1 MADALP
7 FVRAVKQSV
16 FVAANMLRFN
26 TRPDLH
32 KCCLWRKGRIYM
44 GRLLSEAI
52 IFAAN
57 AHEGQFRKGI
67 NPLYFT
73 SDGNGGHCR
82 NYDDR

>member
-1 MADALP
+1 
-7 FVRAVKQSV
+7 
-16 FVAANMLRFN
+16 
-26 TRPDLH
+26 
-32 KCCLWRKGRIYM
+32 M